1 MAILSRFVLGIG
13 ILTLLLAAPPAAAG
27 NVPLAEAVAEMV
39 MGRDDA
45 PVTMIEYSS
54 LACPHCAAFHRDVLP
69 KIKETYIDTGKV
81 RLVYRDFPLGGLAL
95 VAAMVARCGGRE
107 KYFGFIEVLFRSQA
121 QWSRSDNP
129 RRELA
134 RVARFGGISQK
145 DFEAC
150 LVSEPLMTDIR
161 ERAADAQ
168 QKLGIESTPTFIIE
182 GEKIL
187 GARPFEDFRDVIE
200 KALKKKR

>member
-1 MAILSRFVLGIG
+1 MSRFVLGIG

-27 NVPLAEAVAEMV
+27 NVSLAEAVAEMV

-69 KIKETYIDTGKV
+69 KIKEGYIDTGKV
-81 RLVYRDFPLGGLAL
+81 RLIYRDFPLGGLAL
-95 VAAMVARCGGRE
+95 AAAMLARCGGRE

-121 QWSRSDNP
+121 QWSRADNP

-145 DFEAC
+145 DFDAC
-150 LVSEPLMTDIR
+150 LVNEPLMTDIR

-168 QKLGIESTPTFIIE
+168 QKFGIDSTPTFLIE
-182 GEKIL
+182 GEKIV
-187 GARPFEDFRDVIE
+187 GAQPFEAFRDAIE
-200 KALKKKR
+200 KALEKKR

>member
-1 MAILSRFVLGIG
+1 MSRFVLGVG

-27 NVPLAEAVAEMV
+27 IAPLEDAVAEKV

-69 KIKETYIDTGKV
+69 KIKETYIGPGKV

-95 VAAMVARCGGRE
+95 VAAMVARCGGRQ
-107 KYFGFIEVLFRSQA
+107 KYFGFIEVLYRSQA
-121 QWSRSDNP
+121 QWSRSDDP

-150 LVSEPLMTDIR
+150 LVNEPLMADIR

-168 QKLGIESTPTFIIE
+168 QKFGIDSTPTFIIE
-182 GEKIL
+182 GEKVL
-187 GARPFEDFRDVIE
+187 GARSFEDFRDVIE
-200 KALKKKR
+200 KALEKKR

>member
-1 MAILSRFVLGIG
+1 MTRFVLGIG

-27 NVPLAEAVAEMV
+27 NAPLAEAVAEMV

-45 PVTMIEYSS
+45 PVTMVEYSS

-69 KIKETYIDTGKV
+69 KIKKGYIDTGKV

-95 VAAMVARCGGRE
+95 AAAMLARCGGRE

-129 RRELA
+129 RRELE

-150 LVSEPLMTDIR
+150 LVNEPLMTNIR
-161 ERAADAQ
+161 EQAVDAK
-168 QKLGIESTPTFIIE
+168 QKFGIDSTPTFIID
-182 GEKIL
+182 GEKIE
-187 GARPFEDFRDVIE
+187 GARPFEDFRDAIE
-200 KALKKKR
+200 KALKKRR

>member
-1 MAILSRFVLGIG
+1 MSRFVLGIG

-27 NVPLAEAVAEMV
+27 NAPLAEAVAEMV

-69 KIKETYIDTGKV
+69 KIKEGYIDTGKV

-95 VAAMVARCGGRE
+95 AATMLARCGGRE
-107 KYFGFIEVLFRSQA
+107 KYFGFIEVLYRSQA
-121 QWSRSDNP
+121 QWSRSDDP
-129 RRELA
+129 SRELA
-134 RVARFGGISQK
+134 RVARFAGISQK

-150 LVSEPLMTDIR
+150 LVNEPLMTDIR
-161 ERAADAQ
+161 ERAAVAR
-168 QKLGIESTPTFIIE
+168 QKFGIESTPTFIIE
-182 GEKIL
+182 GEKIV

-200 KALKKKR
+200 KALEKKR

>member
-1 MAILSRFVLGIG
+1 MSRFVLGIG

-81 RLVYRDFPLGGLAL
+81 RLIYRDFPLGGLAL
-95 VAAMVARCGGRE
+95 AAAMLARCGGSA
-107 KYFGFIEVLFRSQA
+107 KFFGFIEVLYRSQA
-121 QWSRSDNP
+121 QWSRSDDP

-150 LVSEPLMTDIR
+150 LTNEPLMTDIR
-161 ERAADAQ
+161 ERAVDAK
-168 QKLGIESTPTFIIE
+168 QKFGIDSTPTFIID
-182 GEKIL
+182 GETIK

-200 KALKKKR
+200 KALEKKR

>member
-1 MAILSRFVLGIG
+1 MSRFVLGIG
-13 ILTLLLAAPPAAAG
+13 FLTLLLAAPPAAAG
-27 NVPLAEAVAEMV
+27 NAPLAEAVAEMV

-54 LACPHCAAFHRDVLP
+54 LACSHCAAFHRDVLP
-69 KIKETYIDTGKV
+69 KINENYIGPGKV

-95 VAAMVARCGGRE
+95 SAAMVARCGGRE

-121 QWSRSDNP
+121 QWARSDNP
-129 RRELA
+129 RRDLA

-145 DFEAC
+145 DFDAC
-150 LVSEPLMTDIR
+150 LVNEPLLANIR

-168 QKLGIESTPTFIIE
+168 QKFGIDSTPTFIIE
-182 GEKIL
+182 GERIV
-187 GARPFEDFRDVIE
+187 GARPFEEFRDVIE
-200 KALKKKR
+200 KALEKKR

>member
-1 MAILSRFVLGIG
+1 MSRFVLGIG
-13 ILTLLLAAPPAAAG
+13 ILALLLAPPPAAAG
-27 NVPLAEAVAEMV
+27 NVPFGEAVAEMV

-69 KIKETYIDTGKV
+69 KIKESYIDTGKV

-95 VAAMVARCGGRE
+95 AAAMLARCGGRE
-107 KYFGFIEVLFRSQA
+107 KYFGFIEVLYRSQA
-121 QWSRSDNP
+121 QWSRSDDP

-150 LVSEPLMTDIR
+150 LTNEPLMTDIR
-161 ERAADAQ
+161 ERAVDAK
-168 QKLGIESTPTFIIE
+168 QKFGIDSTPTFIID
-182 GEKIL
+182 GETIK
-187 GARPFEDFRDVIE
+187 GARPFEDFRDAIE
-200 KALKKKR
+200 KALAKKR

>member
-1 MAILSRFVLGIG
+1 MSRFVLGIG

-27 NVPLAEAVAEMV
+27 NVSLAEAVAEMV

-69 KIKETYIDTGKV
+69 KIKEGYIDTGKV
-81 RLVYRDFPLGGLAL
+81 RLIYRDFPLGGLAL
-95 VAAMVARCGGRE
+95 AAAMLARCGGRE

-121 QWSRSDNP
+121 QWSRSDDP

-145 DFEAC
+145 DFDAC
-150 LVSEPLMTDIR
+150 LVNEPLMTDIR

-168 QKLGIESTPTFIIE
+168 QKFGIDSTPTFLIE
-182 GEKIL
+182 GEKIV
-187 GARPFEDFRDVIE
+187 GAQPFEAFRDAIE
-200 KALKKKR
+200 KALEKKR

>member
-1 MAILSRFVLGIG
+1 MSRFVLGIG
-13 ILTLLLAAPPAAAG
+13 ILALLLAVPPATAG
-27 NVPLAEAVAEMV
+27 NAPLAEAVAEMA

-95 VAAMVARCGGRE
+95 AAAMVARCGGRQ
-107 KYFGFIEVLFRSQA
+107 KYFGFIEVLYRSQA
-121 QWSRSDNP
+121 QWSRSDDP

-145 DFEAC
+145 DFDAC
-150 LVSEPLMTDIR
+150 LVNEPLMTDIR

-168 QKLGIESTPTFIIE
+168 QKFGIDSTPTFIID
-182 GEKIL
+182 GEKIV
-187 GARPFEDFRDVIE
+187 GARPFEDFRDAIE
-200 KALKKKR
+200 KALEKKR

>member
-1 MAILSRFVLGIG
+1 
-13 ILTLLLAAPPAAAG
+13 LLAAPPAAAG
-27 NVPLAEAVAEMV
+27 IAPLEDAVAEKV

-69 KIKETYIDTGKV
+69 KIKETYIGPGKV
-81 RLVYRDFPLGGLAL
+81 RLIYRDFPLGGLAL
-95 VAAMVARCGGRE
+95 AAAMLARCAGSA
-107 KYFGFIEVLFRSQA
+107 KYFGFIEVLYRSQA

-150 LVSEPLMTDIR
+150 LVNEPLMADIR

-168 QKLGIESTPTFIIE
+168 QKFGIDSTPTFIIE
-182 GEKIL
+182 GEKVL
-187 GARPFEDFRDVIE
+187 GAQPFEDFRDVIE
-200 KALKKKR
+200 KALEKKR

>member
-1 MAILSRFVLGIG
+1 MTRFVLGIG

-27 NVPLAEAVAEMV
+27 NAPFAEAVAEMV
-39 MGRDDA
+39 IGRDDA
-45 PVTMIEYSS
+45 PVTMVEYSS

-69 KIKETYIDTGKV
+69 KIKEGYIDTGKV

-95 VAAMVARCGGRE
+95 AAAMLARCGGRE
-107 KYFGFIEVLFRSQA
+107 KYFGFLEVLFRSQA

-150 LVSEPLMTDIR
+150 LVNEPLMADIR

-168 QKLGIESTPTFIIE
+168 QKFGIDSTPTFIIE
-182 GEKIL
+182 GEKVL

-200 KALKKKR
+200 KALEKKR

>member
-1 MAILSRFVLGIG
+1 MSRFVLGIG
-13 ILTLLLAAPPAAAG
+13 ILALLLAAPPAAAG
-27 NVPLAEAVAEMV
+27 TAPLEDAVAEMV

-54 LACPHCAAFHRDVLP
+54 LACPHCAAFHREVLP
-69 KIKETYIDTGKV
+69 KLKETYIGPGKV

-95 VAAMVARCGGRE
+95 AAAMLARCAGSA
-107 KYFGFIEVLFRSQA
+107 KYFGFIEVLYRSQA

-134 RVARFGGISQK
+134 RVARFGGISET

-150 LVSEPLMTDIR
+150 LVNQPLMTNIR
-161 ERAADAQ
+161 KRAADAR
-168 QKLGIESTPTFIIE
+168 QKFGIESTPTFIID
-182 GEKIL
+182 GEKVE
-187 GARPFEDFRDVIE
+187 GARPFEDFREVIE
-200 KALKKKR
+200 KALEKRR

>member
-1 MAILSRFVLGIG
+1 MSRFVLGVG

-27 NVPLAEAVAEMV
+27 IAPLEDAVAEKV

-69 KIKETYIDTGKV
+69 KIKETYIGPGKV

-95 VAAMVARCGGRE
+95 VAAMVARCGGRQ
-107 KYFGFIEVLFRSQA
+107 KYFGFIEVLYRSQA

-134 RVARFGGISQK
+134 RVARVGGISQK

-150 LVSEPLMTDIR
+150 LVNEPLMADIR

-168 QKLGIESTPTFIIE
+168 QKFGIDSTPTFIIE
-182 GEKIL
+182 GEKVL
-187 GARPFEDFRDVIE
+187 GARSFEDFRDVIE
-200 KALKKKR
+200 KALEKKR

>member
-1 MAILSRFVLGIG
+1 MSRFVLGIG
-13 ILTLLLAAPPAAAG
+13 ILAFLLAVPPAAAG
-27 NVPLAEAVAEMV
+27 NVPLAEAVAEMAI
-39 MGRDDA
+39 GRDDA

-54 LACPHCAAFHRDVLP
+54 LACSHCAAFHRDVLP
-69 KIKETYIDTGKV
+69 KIKETYIGPGKV

-95 VAAMVARCGGRE
+95 VAAMVARCGGRQ

-121 QWSRSDNP
+121 QWSRSDDP

-145 DFEAC
+145 DFDAC
-150 LVSEPLMTDIR
+150 LVNEPLMTDIR

-168 QKLGIESTPTFIIE
+168 QKFGIDSTPTFIID
-182 GEKIL
+182 GEKIV
-187 GARPFEDFRDVIE
+187 GARPFEDFRDAIE
-200 KALKKKR
+200 KALEKKR

>member
-1 MAILSRFVLGIG
+1 MTRFVLGIG

-27 NVPLAEAVAEMV
+27 NAPLAEAVAEMV

-45 PVTMIEYSS
+45 PVTMVEYSS

-69 KIKETYIDTGKV
+69 KIKEGYIDTGKV

-95 VAAMVARCGGRE
+95 AAAMLARCGGRE

-129 RRELA
+129 RRELE

-150 LVSEPLMTDIR
+150 LVNEPLMTNIR
-161 ERAADAQ
+161 EQAVDAK
-168 QKLGIESTPTFIIE
+168 QKFGIDSTPTFIID
-182 GEKIL
+182 GEKIE
-187 GARPFEDFRDVIE
+187 GARPFEDFRDAIE
-200 KALKKKR
+200 KALAKKR

>member
-1 MAILSRFVLGIG
+1 MSRFVLGIG
-13 ILTLLLAAPPAAAG
+13 ILALLLAPPTAAAG
-27 NVPLAEAVAEMV
+27 NVPFGEAVAEMV

-69 KIKETYIDTGKV
+69 KIKESYIDTGKV

-95 VAAMVARCGGRE
+95 AAAMLARCGGRE
-107 KYFGFIEVLFRSQA
+107 KYFGFIEVLYRSQA
-121 QWSRSDNP
+121 QWSRSDDP

-150 LVSEPLMTDIR
+150 LTNEPLMTDIR
-161 ERAADAQ
+161 ERAVDAK
-168 QKLGIESTPTFIIE
+168 QKFGIDSTPTFIID
-182 GEKIL
+182 GETIE
-187 GARPFEDFRDVIE
+187 GARPFEDFRDAIE
-200 KALKKKR
+200 KALAKKR

>member
-1 MAILSRFVLGIG
+1 
-13 ILTLLLAAPPAAAG
+13 LLAAPPAAAG
-27 NVPLAEAVAEMV
+27 NAPLSEAVAEMV
-39 MGRDDA
+39 M
-45 PVTMIEYSS
+45 VEYSS

-69 KIKETYIDTGKV
+69 KIKETYIGPGKV

-95 VAAMVARCGGRE
+95 AAAMVARCAGSA
-107 KYFGFIEVLFRSQA
+107 KYFGFIEVLYRSQA

-134 RVARFGGISQK
+134 RVARFGGISEK

-150 LVSEPLMTDIR
+150 LVNEPLMTNIR

-168 QKLGIESTPTFIIE
+168 QKFGIDSTPTFIIE
-182 GEKIL
+182 GEKVL
-187 GARPFEDFRDVIE
+187 GARSFEDFRDVIGEKVVGAQPFEDFRDVIE
-200 KALKKKR
+200 KALEKKR

>member
-1 MAILSRFVLGIG
+1 MSRFVLGIG
-13 ILTLLLAAPPAAAG
+13 ILALLLAAPPAAAG
-27 NVPLAEAVAEMV
+27 IVPLEDAVAEMA

-54 LACPHCAAFHRDVLP
+54 LACSHCAAFHRDVLP

-95 VAAMVARCGGRE
+95 VAAMVARCGGRQ

-134 RVARFGGISQK
+134 RVARFGGISQT

-150 LVSEPLMTDIR
+150 LVNEPLMTDIR

-168 QKLGIESTPTFIIE
+168 QKFGIDSTPTFIIE
-182 GEKIL
+182 GEKIV

-200 KALKKKR
+200 KALEKKR

>member
-1 MAILSRFVLGIG
+1 
-13 ILTLLLAAPPAAAG
+13 LLAAPPAAAG
-27 NVPLAEAVAEMV
+27 IATLEDAVAEKV

-69 KIKETYIDTGKV
+69 KIKETYIGPGKV

-95 VAAMVARCGGRE
+95 LAAMVARCGGRQ
-107 KYFGFIEVLFRSQA
+107 KYFGFIEVLYRSQA
-121 QWSRSDNP
+121 QWSRSDDP

-150 LVSEPLMTDIR
+150 LVNEPLMADIR

-168 QKLGIESTPTFIIE
+168 QKFGIDSTPTFIIE
-182 GEKIL
+182 GEKVL

-200 KALKKKR
+200 KALEKKR

>member
-1 MAILSRFVLGIG
+1 MSRFILGIA

-27 NVPLAEAVAEMV
+27 ITTLEDAVAEKV

-54 LACPHCAAFHRDVLP
+54 LACPHCATFHRDSLP
-69 KIKETYIDTGKV
+69 KIKEVYIDTGKV
-81 RLVYRDFPLGGLAL
+81 RLIYRDFPLGGLAL
-95 VAAMVARCGGRE
+95 AAAMLARCAGSER
-107 KYFGFIEVLFRSQA
+107 YFGFIEVLFRRQA

-145 DFEAC
+145 DFDAC
-150 LVSEPLMTDIR
+150 LVNQPLMTDIR
-161 ERAADAQ
+161 ERAADAER
-168 QKLGIESTPTFIIE
+168 KFGIDSTPTFIIE
-182 GEKIL
+182 GTKVL
-187 GARPFEDFRDVIE
+187 GALPFEDFREIIE
-200 KALKKKR
+200 KALEQKR

>member
-1 MAILSRFVLGIG
+1 MSRFVLGIG
-13 ILTLLLAAPPAAAG
+13 ILALLLAAPPAAAG
-27 NVPLAEAVAEMV
+27 NAPFAEAVAEMV

-69 KIKETYIDTGKV
+69 KIKESYIDTGKV

-95 VAAMVARCGGRE
+95 AAAMLARCGGRE
-107 KYFGFIEVLFRSQA
+107 KYFGFIEVLYRSQA
-121 QWSRSDNP
+121 QWSRSDDP

-134 RVARFGGISQK
+134 RVARFGGISEK

-150 LVSEPLMTDIR
+150 LTNEPLMTDIR
-161 ERAADAQ
+161 ERAVDAK
-168 QKLGIESTPTFIIE
+168 QKFGIDSTPTFIID
-182 GEKIL
+182 GETIK
-187 GARPFEDFRDVIE
+187 GARPFEDFRDAIE
-200 KALKKKR
+200 KALAKKR

>member
-1 MAILSRFVLGIG
+1 LTRFVLGIG
-13 ILTLLLAAPPAAAG
+13 ILTLLLAVPPAAAG
-27 NVPLAEAVAEMV
+27 NVPFAEAVAEMV

-45 PVTMIEYSS
+45 PVTMVEYSS

-69 KIKETYIDTGKV
+69 KIKEGYIDTGKV

-95 VAAMVARCGGRE
+95 AAAMLARCGGRE

-129 RRELA
+129 RRELE

-150 LVSEPLMTDIR
+150 LVNEPLMTNIR
-161 ERAADAQ
+161 EQAVDAK
-168 QKLGIESTPTFIIE
+168 QKFGIDSTPTFIID
-182 GEKIL
+182 GEKIE
-187 GARPFEDFRDVIE
+187 GARPFEDFRDAIE
-200 KALKKKR
+200 KALAKKR

>member
-1 MAILSRFVLGIG
+1 MSRFVLGVG

-27 NVPLAEAVAEMV
+27 NVSLAEAVAEMV

-81 RLVYRDFPLGGLAL
+81 RLIYRDFPLGGLAL
-95 VAAMVARCGGRE
+95 AAAMLARCGGRE
-107 KYFGFIEVLFRSQA
+107 KYFGFIEVLYRSQA
-121 QWSRSDNP
+121 QWSRSDDP

-150 LVSEPLMTDIR
+150 LVNEPLMTDIR

-168 QKLGIESTPTFIIE
+168 QKFGIDSTPTFIIE
-182 GEKIL
+182 GEKIV
-187 GARPFEDFRDVIE
+187 GAQPFEDFRDAIE
-200 KALKKKR
+200 KALEKKR

>member
-1 MAILSRFVLGIG
+1 MSRFVLGIG

-81 RLVYRDFPLGGLAL
+81 RLIYRDFPLGGLAL
-95 VAAMVARCGGRE
+95 AAAMLARCGGSA
-107 KYFGFIEVLFRSQA
+107 KFFGFIEVLYRSQA
-121 QWSRSDNP
+121 QWSSADDP
-129 RRELA
+129 SRELA
-134 RVARFGGISQK
+134 RVARFAGISQK

-150 LVSEPLMTDIR
+150 LVNEPLMTDIR

-168 QKLGIESTPTFIIE
+168 QKFGIDSTPTFIIE
-182 GEKIL
+182 GEKIV

-200 KALKKKR
+200 KALEKKR

>member
-1 MAILSRFVLGIG
+1 MSRFVLGIG
-13 ILTLLLAAPPAAAG
+13 ILALLLAPPPAAAG
-27 NVPLAEAVAEMV
+27 NVPFGEAVAEMV

-69 KIKETYIDTGKV
+69 KIKESYIDTGKV

-95 VAAMVARCGGRE
+95 AAAMLARCGGRE
-107 KYFGFIEVLFRSQA
+107 KYFGFIEVLYRSQA
-121 QWSRSDNP
+121 QWSRSDDP

-150 LVSEPLMTDIR
+150 LTNEPLMTDIR
-161 ERAADAQ
+161 ERAVDAK
-168 QKLGIESTPTFIIE
+168 QKFGIDSTPTFIIDGETIE
-182 GEKIL
+182 GAL
-187 GARPFEDFRDVIE
+187 PFEDFRDAIE
-200 KALKKKR
+200 KALAKKR

>member
-1 MAILSRFVLGIG
+1 MSRFVLGIG

-45 PVTMIEYSS
+45 PVTMVEYSS

-69 KIKETYIDTGKV
+69 KIKEGYIDTGKV

-95 VAAMVARCGGRE
+95 AAAMLARCGGRK
-107 KYFGFIEVLFRSQA
+107 KYFGFIEVLYRSQA
-121 QWSRSDNP
+121 QWSRADNP

-150 LVSEPLMTDIR
+150 LVNEPLMTDIR
-161 ERAADAQ
+161 EQAADAR
-168 QKLGIESTPTFIIE
+168 QKFGIDSTPTFIIE
-182 GEKIL
+182 GEKVL
-187 GARPFEDFRDVIE
+187 GARSFEDCRDVIE

>member
-1 MAILSRFVLGIG
+1 MSRFVLGIG
-13 ILTLLLAAPPAAAG
+13 ILTLFFAASPAAAG
-27 NVPLAEAVAEMV
+27 IATLEDAVAEKV

-69 KIKETYIDTGKV
+69 KIKETYIGPGKV

-95 VAAMVARCGGRE
+95 AAAMLARCGGSA

-134 RVARFGGISQK
+134 RVARFAGISQK

-150 LVSEPLMTDIR
+150 LVNEPLMADIR

-168 QKLGIESTPTFIIE
+168 QKFGIDSTPTFIIE
-182 GEKIL
+182 GEKVV

-200 KALKKKR
+200 KALEKMR

>member
-1 MAILSRFVLGIG
+1 MSRFVLGIG
-13 ILTLLLAAPPAAAG
+13 ILALLLAVPPAAAG
-27 NVPLAEAVAEMV
+27 NVPLAEAVAEMA

-54 LACPHCAAFHRDVLP
+54 LACPHCATFHRDVLP

-95 VAAMVARCGGRE
+95 AAAMVARCGGRQ

-121 QWSRSDNP
+121 QWSRSDDP

-134 RVARFGGISQK
+134 RVARFGGISQT

-150 LVSEPLMTDIR
+150 LVNEPLMTDIR
-161 ERAADAQ
+161 ERAADAR
-168 QKLGIESTPTFIIE
+168 QKFGIDSTPTFIID
-182 GEKIL
+182 GEKIV
-187 GARPFEDFRDVIE
+187 GARPFEDFRDAIE
-200 KALKKKR
+200 KALGKKR